1 MSMEMILVFLLVA
14 YGIWLAVYFHWES
27 RQRKDEK
34 SETLHLER
42 LHEFC
47 RSILIAFAFRSQ
59 IVLEVRNEHVPDFL
73 Q

>member
-34 SETLHLER
+34 SETL
-42 LHEFC
+42 
-47 RSILIAFAFRSQ
+47 
-59 IVLEVRNEHVPDFL
+59 VLFQMFH
-73 Q
+73 